1 MHELSVCQA
10 LVGQVEAIARR
21 ESAARVTTIH
31 LAIGPLSGV
40 EAELLRRAW
49 PLAAGAT
56 IAADA
61 ELIIEQAAVR
71 VACSVCG
78 AETEAKANRLLCGEC
93 GEWRTRLVSG
103 DEMLLTRLELERAG
117 SVKRDDGGAPATME
131 DGGHV

>member
-21 ESAARVTTIH
+21 ESAARVTTIR

-56 IAADA
+56 IAEDA
-61 ELIIEQAAVR
+61 ELIIEEADIR

-78 AETEAKANRLLCGEC
+78 AESDAKANRLLCGEC
-93 GEWRTRLVSG
+93 GDWRTRLVSG
-103 DEMLLTRLELERAG
+103 DEMLLTRLELERATD
-117 SVKRDDGGAPATME
+117 VERREGGATTTME